1 MRIYSIFS
9 DIFDIINIEMKKII
23 YLLLILLTAPLAYS
37 ADISNIYYNADSFLD
52 SMSDPNTGLTA
63 FPTLL
68 IPMGGRFEAMGAF
81 TAVADDASYIEANP
95 AGSASLEYTELTFYH
110 NDWIADTNIE
120 SVTYT
125 TRKHNLGLGAAGK
138 FLYVPFTEYNTF
150 GERESKGYYSESV
163 FILNTSYNFFSNY
176 DFFGLSVGGN
186 LKAAYRNIPEKIY
199 EGQSA
204 VALMA
209 DVGVLTRFNFLKF
222 YSSRDKN
229 TSFGVVLKNIGIKTL
244 DDPLPL
250 ETTAGIAYSPLRP
263 VIFAFDL
270 TIPLSLNPS
279 EQPAEQWGFATG
291 LDVAVTDFFSV
302 QSGFKYRGS
311 NPRFSLGSRMDLED
325 ISFNVNYTL
334 DLTTQVGLDR
344 FSIAS
349 SLNLGDRGRSITAAE
364 VDAYYIEGL
373 KSYADGDLASAIEN
387 WEKALQL
394 DPGFTPALANL
405 ITAKR
410 TLQLIDEMQS
420 IQTVE

>member
-1 MRIYSIFS
+1 
-9 DIFDIINIEMKKII
+9 MKKII
-23 YLLLILLTAPLAYS
+23 LLLLIISSVSLVYS
-37 ADISNIYYNADSFLD
+37 ADISDIYYNADSFLESLND
-52 SMSDPNTGLTA
+52 DNTGLTT

-68 IPMGGRFEAMGAF
+68 IPMGGRFEAMGTAF
-81 TAVADDASYIEANP
+81 TAVADDAGYIESNP
-95 AGSASLEYTELTFYH
+95 AGSATLTYTELSFYH

-120 SVTYT
+120 SVTFT
-125 TRKHNLGLGAAGK
+125 TRKHNLGLGAAAK

-150 GERESKGYYSESV
+150 GERESKGYFSESV
-163 FILNTSYNFFSNY
+163 FILNSSYNLFSNY
-176 DFFGLSVGGN
+176 DYFGLSVGGN
-186 LKAAYRNIPEKIY
+186 LKLAYRNIPSEIY
-199 EGQSA
+199 EGQSDIA
-204 VALMA
+204 VLA
-209 DVGVLTRFNFLKF
+209 DLGVLTRFNFLKF

-229 TSFGVVLKNIGIKTL
+229 TSVGLVLKNIGINKL

-263 VIFAFDL
+263 VIVSFDL
-270 TIPLSLNPS
+270 TIPLSLDPS
-279 EQPAEQWGFATG
+279 AQPAEQWSFATG
-291 LDVAVTDFFSV
+291 LDVAVTDFFAV
-302 QSGFKYRGS
+302 QSGFRYRGS

-334 DLTTQVGLDR
+334 DLTTQVGMDR

-364 VDAYYIEGL
+364 VDAYYIAGL
-373 KSYADGDLASAIEN
+373 KSYADGNLEEAVEN
-387 WEKALQL
+387 WEKALEL

-405 ITAKR
+405 ITAKK

>member
-1 MRIYSIFS
+1 
-9 DIFDIINIEMKKII
+9 MKKI
-23 YLLLILLTAPLAYS
+23 LIFLFTFSSVSFLYS
-37 ADISNIYYNADSFLD
+37 ADISDIYYNADSFLD
-52 SMSDPNTGLTA
+52 SLDDPNTGLTA

-68 IPMGGRFEAMGAF
+68 IPMGGRFEAMGTAF
-81 TAVADDASYIEANP
+81 TAVADDAGYIESNP
-95 AGSASLEYTELTFYH
+95 AGSATLTYTELSFYH

-120 SVTYT
+120 GVSYT
-125 TRKHNLGLGAAGK
+125 TRKHKLGIGAAGK

-163 FILNTSYNFFSNY
+163 LILNTSYNFLSNY

-186 LKAAYRNIPEKIY
+186 LKVAYRNIPSEIY
-199 EGQSA
+199 AGQSA
-204 VALMA
+204 VAVMTDL
-209 DVGVLTRFNFLKF
+209 GVLTRFNFLKF

-229 TSFGVVLKNIGIKTL
+229 TSFGLVVKNIGLKTL

-250 ETTAGIAYSPLRP
+250 ETTAGFAYSPLRP
-263 VIFAFDL
+263 VIIAFDL

-279 EQPAEQWGFATG
+279 EQPAENWSFATG
-291 LDVAVTDFFSV
+291 LDVAVTEFFSV
-302 QSGFKYRGS
+302 QSGFRYRGS

-344 FSIAS
+344 FSVAS
-349 SLNLGDRGRSITAAE
+349 SLNLGDRGRSITSAE

-373 KSYADGDLASAIEN
+373 KSYADGNLEEAIEN
-387 WEKALQL
+387 WEKALAL
-394 DPGFTPALANL
+394 DPGFTPALANI
-405 ITAKR
+405 ITAKK

>member
-1 MRIYSIFS
+1 
-9 DIFDIINIEMKKII
+9 MKKIVFF
-23 YLLLILLTAPLAYS
+23 LLIFLSASFLYS
-37 ADISNIYYNADSFLD
+37 ADISDIYYNADSFLD
-52 SMSDPNTGLTA
+52 SLDDPNTGLTT

-68 IPMGGRFEAMGAF
+68 IPMGGRFEAMGTAF
-81 TAVADDASYIEANP
+81 TAVADDASYIESNP
-95 AGSASLEYTELTFYH
+95 AGSASLTYTELSFYH

-120 SVTYT
+120 SVTFT
-125 TRKHNLGLGAAGK
+125 TRRHNLGIGAAAK

-150 GERESKGYYSESV
+150 GERESKGYFSESV
-163 FILNTSYNFFSNY
+163 IILNSSYNFFSNY

-186 LKAAYRNIPEKIY
+186 LKFAYRSIPAEIY
-199 EGQSA
+199 EGQSDIA
-204 VALMA
+204 VMA
-209 DVGVLTRFNFLKF
+209 DLGVLTRFNFLKF

-229 TSFGVVLKNIGIKTL
+229 TSAGVVVKNIGITKL

-263 VIFAFDL
+263 VIVSFDL
-270 TIPLSLNPS
+270 TVPLSLNPS
-279 EQPAEQWGFATG
+279 EQPAEQWSFATG

-302 QSGFKYRGS
+302 QTGFRHRGS

-364 VDAYYIEGL
+364 VDGYYIAGL
-373 KSYADGDLASAIEN
+373 KSYAEGNLEEAVEN
-387 WEKALQL
+387 WEKALEL

-405 ITAKR
+405 LTAKR